1 MMDREMR
8 GVMGLSA
15 AHLVI
20 DLYSPVLPAV
30 LPLLIADHGY
40 SYLLGGLLV
49 ATYNLTSSMAQ
60 PPMGWLF
67 DRRGKGIHI
76 GYSLILSA
84 TFISFIGIAP
94 EFSILAIFA
103 MLAALGHATFH
114 PSALGS
120 VGAVASDVNRGRLM
134 SYFVVGGNLGYAVG
148 PLLAGAA
155 VAAMGLQGLLFLL
168 VPGYA
173 MALLLRYILP
183 VAASDRSAPVHP
195 NSDAPTA
202 PIRPVPIAILLLAAG
217 LRAWAIFAAVAFL
230 PTYLVLQGF
239 DLVAANTLISLMLVA
254 GVGGQ
259 VLGGTLSDRYG
270 RKEFS
275 ILGLALAIPAFLLFI
290 STDGIVSVISML
302 IFGFLLWSTFAV
314 TVAMGQELLPG
325 NIGLASGLTL
335 GLAVGGGGIGVAITG
350 SLADWIALDTA
361 LALLAIPIAASL
373 LLFFILPYPWK
384 ALKKPV
390 A

>member
-1 MMDREMR
+1 MNRDMR

-30 LPLLIADHGY
+30 LPLLIADQGY
-40 SYLLGGLLV
+40 SFLMGGLLV
-49 ATYNLTSSMAQ
+49 TAYNLTSSMAQ
-60 PPMGWLF
+60 PPIGWLF

-84 TFISFIGIAP
+84 TFISLIGIAP
-94 EFSILAIFA
+94 EFSVLALFA

-114 PSALGS
+114 PSALAS
-120 VGAVASDVNRGRLM
+120 VGTVASDVNRGRLM
-134 SYFVVGGNLGYAVG
+134 SYFVVGGNLGYAIG
-148 PLLAGAA
+148 PLLAGVV
-155 VAAMGLQGLLFLL
+155 VAAMGLQGLLALL

-173 MALLLRYILP
+173 MAILLHYILP
-183 VAASDRSAPVHP
+183 APLSDRPAPLHP
-195 NSDAPTA
+195 IPDAPTA
-202 PIRPVPIAILLLAAG
+202 PIRPVPIVTLLFAAG
-217 LRAWAIFAAVAFL
+217 LRAWAIFGAVAYL

-239 DLVAANTLISLMLVA
+239 DLVAANTLVTLMLVA

-259 VLGGTLSDRYG
+259 ILGGTLSDRYG

-275 ILGLALAIPAFLLFI
+275 VLGLALAIPAFLLFI
-290 STDGIVSVISML
+290 ATDGIVSVVFML
-302 IFGFLLWSTFAV
+302 TFGFLLWSTFAV

-335 GLAVGGGGIGVAITG
+335 GLAVGGGGIGVAVTG
-350 SLADWIALDTA
+350 SLADLVALDTA
-361 LALLAIPIAASL
+361 LALLAVPIAASL
-373 LLFFILPYPWK
+373 LLFIVLPYPWK
-384 ALKKPV
+384 SLKKPG

>member
-1 MMDREMR
+1 MNREMR
-8 GVMGLSA
+8 GVTGLSA

-30 LPLLIADHGY
+30 LPLLIANHGY

-49 ATYNLTSSMAQ
+49 TAYTLTSSMAQ
-60 PPMGWLF
+60 PLIGWLF

-94 EFSILAIFA
+94 EFSILALFA

-114 PSALGS
+114 PSALGT
-120 VGAVASDVNRGRLM
+120 VGAVAHDANRGRLM
-134 SYFVVGGNLGYAVG
+134 SYFIVGGNLGYAIG
-148 PLLAGAA
+148 PLLAGVVVA
-155 VAAMGLQGLLFLL
+155 VLGLEGLLILL

-173 MALLLRYILP
+173 MAFLLRYILP
-183 VAASDRSAPVHP
+183 GEAPGRPAPPQP
-195 NSDAPTA
+195 NPRTQGGAIRHG
-202 PIRPVPIAILLLAAG
+202 PIITLLSAAG
-217 LRAWAIFAAVAFL
+217 LRAWAIFAAVAYL

-239 DLVAANTLISLMLVA
+239 DLVVANTLVSLMLLA

-259 VLGGTLSDRYG
+259 ILGGTLSDRYG

-275 ILGLALAIPAFLLFI
+275 VLGLALAIPAFLIFI
-290 STDGIVSVISML
+290 GTKGLVSIVFMM

-314 TVAMGQELLPG
+314 TVAMGQELMPG

-335 GLAVGGGGIGVAITG
+335 GLAVGGGGIGVAVTG
-350 SLADWIALDTA
+350 SLADLITLETA
-361 LALLAIPIAASL
+361 LTLLAIPIAFSL

-384 ALKKPV
+384 YFQENSV
-390 A
+390 